1 KTPRFAIMNGKK
13 LCNVLPELPVVKYA
27 TSMLPQNN
35 EKLICSKPAE
45 ANISNLDVSEVISP
59 APKPNT
65 FNLFKLKL
73 IIFEA
78 TSSTII
84 KDIAIDI
91 EIKKSLRNAK
101 NEK

>member
-1 KTPRFAIMNGKK
+1 MNGKK

-45 ANISNLDVSEVISP
+45 ANISNLDVSEVIFP
-59 APKPNT
+59 APKPNK
-65 FNLFKLKL
+65 FNLFKLKS
-73 IIFEA
+73 ITYEPKI
-78 TSSTII
+78 SNVI
-84 KDIAIDI
+84 KEIAIDI
-91 EIKKSLRNAK
+91 NIRNNLHNAK